1 LTTSVAMPP
10 LRTLVVEDEWPARN
24 YLVELL
30 EGSGLAEVVGAVA
43 SVDEAR
49 EAIHASAAEP
59 DESKSDEGKA
69 DSGMG
74 IEAVFV
80 DVQLL
85 GGSGA
90 ESGLDLVRTMADR
103 EHAPMF
109 VLATAF
115 DRHAVEAFELGVVD
129 YLLKPFTEER
139 VTQSLRR
146 LHERREPVA
155 ANVPVGAHSR
165 IVARRKRSLVF
176 LELHEIWAFETADRL
191 TYVHTEHGVFD
202 VDLSLTAIE
211 ASFGRAFLRVHRRW
225 LVNASHIKELERDGD
240 ETRLFVGR
248 ALSNDAQGVHVPVAR
263 ERSAAVRAALLANA
277 TGLRRT

>member
-1 LTTSVAMPP
+1 M
-10 LRTLVVEDEWPARN
+10 RTLVVEDEWPARN
-24 YLVELL
+24 YLVELI
-30 EGSGLAEVVGAVA
+30 EGSGLGQVVGAVA
-43 SVDEAR
+43 GVDEAR
-49 EAIHASAAEP
+49 EAILGGGDGPRAA
-59 DESKSDEGKA
+59 
-69 DSGMG
+69 G

-85 GGSGA
+85 GGAGA
-90 ESGLDLVRTMADR
+90 ETGIDLVRQMAGSGS
-103 EHAPMF
+103 APMF

-146 LHERREPVA
+146 LHERRQPTA
-155 ANVPVGAHSR
+155 IPNQAGGR

-176 LELHEIWAFETADRL
+176 LELREIWAFETADRL

-211 ASFGRAFLRVHRRW
+211 ASFGRAFTRVHRRW

-240 ETRLFVGR
+240 ETRLFVGPV
-248 ALSNDAQGVHVPVAR
+248 LSDGTQGVRVPVAR
-263 ERSAAVRAALLANA
+263 ERAVAVRNALLANA

>member
-1 LTTSVAMPP
+1 LSDVSLSRPP

-43 SVDEAR
+43 SVEEAR
-49 EAIHASAAEP
+49 EALQEIPSGLDAADGTAP
-59 DESKSDEGKA
+59 
-69 DSGMG
+69 GMG

-85 GGSGA
+85 GGPGA
-90 ESGLDLVRTMADR
+90 ETGLDLVRTMAGVSR
-103 EHAPMF
+103 APMF

-115 DRHAVEAFELGVVD
+115 DRHAVEAFELGAVD

-146 LHERREPVA
+146 LHERRQPIA
-155 ANVPVGAHSR
+155 LVPHVGSR

-191 TYVHTEHGVFD
+191 TYVHTAHGVFD

-211 ASFGRAFLRVHRRW
+211 ASFGRAFTRVHRRW

-240 ETRLFVGR
+240 ETRLFVGPTLGDDTR
-248 ALSNDAQGVHVPVAR
+248 GVRVPVAR
-263 ERSAAVRAALLANA
+263 ERAVTVRSALLANA
-277 TGLRRT
+277 TGLRRG